1 MFSQYKFSP
10 SFISQQ
16 AADTAKALATA
27 KPGVNP
33 AQFAAATIADRLRA
47 KPASYLQYGPYWWA
61 VKAALRALGEDF
73 GPNDDAG
80 IRFEY
85 GDGFPAYGALVAA
98 EQFRQHYGQNFFAG
112 TAQFILDDQ
121 GEESYVLFDTDME
134 IRKLGGKFPLRVAA
148 DMAAVEVE
156 TEGVLDDAG
165 AAPGTGLATAWPLQ
179 DATLTPY
186 AVKFEHE
193 AKLWT
198 ANVYALDST
207 SASDKVKL
215 MQSNGRIGRA
225 IEFSKSV
232 GDAALDSTDYTA
244 PLYIDRTACSVSEM
258 AATGILART

>member
-1 MFSQYKFSP
+1 MFTQYKFSP

-33 AQFAAATIADRLRA
+33 AQFAATTIADRLRA

-134 IRKLGGKFPLRVAA
+134 IRKLGGKSPLRVAA
-148 DMAAVEVE
+148 DLAAVEIE
-156 TEGVLDDAG
+156 AEGVLDSVQAV
-165 AAPGTGLATAWPLQ
+165 GLL
-179 DATLTPY
+179 DATLTPF

-198 ANVYALDST
+198 ANVYALDSA

-215 MQSNGRIGRA
+215 MQSSGRIGRA

-232 GDAALDSTDYTA
+232 GDAALDSTDYAA

-258 AATGILART
+258 AATGVLART